1 MNEDSED
8 ECVEFVG
15 FTLNED
21 HDGNFDN
28 DSALDLDDNANGNVD
43 DTQSADTT
51 STTTKTKKKT
61 NRYAAQMKS
70 KTNLTSNAR
79 LNTWYDT
86 DTKEIKTF
94 LGMTIGMG
102 LVQQMSLNDYWST
115 DKILST
121 PFFPTI
127 MPRNRF
133 LGILNCL
140 HLNNNEKH
148 VARDHTEY
156 DPIFKLRP
164 VYDVMQTKFRESYT
178 PTESI
183 ALNEATIG
191 WRGNLSFKVYN
202 PDKPTRF
209 GIKLYEICD
218 SSNGYCCNFEMYMG
232 RNKTISEN
240 GATYDLVMRLMTPYL
255 NKGYKLYTDN
265 YYSSPILFNDL
276 LQKKLVPAV
285 HLE

>member
-1 MNEDSED
+1 MHLSLTSKLGYLSFKPSTIKFD
-8 ECVEFVG
+8 ETSGLNFCTDKFGPSDFFDQLMPDDLISKISVE
-15 FTLNED
+15 
-21 HDGNFDN
+21 
-28 DSALDLDDNANGNVD
+28 
-43 DTQSADTT
+43 
-51 STTTKTKKKT
+51 T

-133 LGILNCL
+133 LGILSCL

-183 ALNEATIG
+183 ALDEATIG

-240 GATYDLVMRLMTPYL
+240 AATYDLVMRLMTPYL

-285 HLE
+285 HFE

>member
-1 MNEDSED
+1 
-8 ECVEFVG
+8 
-15 FTLNED
+15 
-21 HDGNFDN
+21 
-28 DSALDLDDNANGNVD
+28 
-43 DTQSADTT
+43 
-51 STTTKTKKKT
+51 
-61 NRYAAQMKS
+61 MKS

-133 LGILNCL
+133 LGILSCL

-178 PTESI
+178 VPCRCSEGFLFRRFIVPKVRWSEGSLIRRFKLPGNSNTFLLCSWHLKFEHNVFNTEFYF
-183 ALNEATIG
+183 E
-191 WRGNLSFKVYN
+191 
-202 PDKPTRF
+202 
-209 GIKLYEICD
+209 IKSYQMF
-218 SSNGYCCNFEMYMG
+218 YF
-232 RNKTISEN
+232 
-240 GATYDLVMRLMTPYL
+240 
-255 NKGYKLYTDN
+255 
-265 YYSSPILFNDL
+265 
-276 LQKKLVPAV
+276 
-285 HLE
+285 